1 MSYRDDCALGVPQ
14 GWERIDYDQRPQ
26 LEQAQRRTTS
36 FPTFR
41 THSGQSS
48 QQMPEFYQFNEAG
61 NMKESAPTR
70 CPNGHPLGPNTVLV
84 GHGAPDLAVHR
95 MRCMHDTAGVFP
107 QPRVDSLAIQLSRQ
121 VDPGSRARSE
131 GGTRAAPTAERSLL
145 AGLRPLLVSSRVQA
159 GC

>member
-1 MSYRDDCALGVPQ
+1 MPQRTPTGSEHRARRRFALPVSP
-14 GWERIDYDQRPQ
+14 
-26 LEQAQRRTTS
+26 S
-36 FPTFR
+36 
-41 THSGQSS
+41 
-48 QQMPEFYQFNEAG
+48 
-61 NMKESAPTR
+61 
-70 CPNGHPLGPNTVLV
+70 